1 MEKETL
7 FIAISSQKGGVGKS
21 VLTTLLS
28 SYLYFNLNKNVAI
41 VDCDYPQYSIFNM
54 REDDR
59 KTVRQSPELQAAIV
73 RQFEVYSKK
82 AYPVIKAGPDKAL
95 EEVYKLVD
103 RSETVPDIIFFDL
116 PGTVNNTGIINL
128 ILNMNYIFIPIIAD
142 RRVLQSS
149 LAFVMTIREYMKA
162 FAGKIN
168 LEGIYMFWN
177 KVDKREHT
185 ELYSY
190 FNSII
195 QEEQIPIL
203 CTELPDTKKYKKE
216 LSLYRDSVFRSTLF
230 PPDKKLLRNSNL
242 EQLITEICQIIK
254 L

>member
-1 MEKETL
+1 M
-7 FIAISSQKGGVGKS
+7 
-21 VLTTLLS
+21 
-28 SYLYFNLNKNVAI
+28 
-41 VDCDYPQYSIFNM
+41 
-54 REDDR
+54 
-59 KTVRQSPELQAAIV
+59 
-73 RQFEVYSKK
+73 
-82 AYPVIKAGPDKAL
+82 
-95 EEVYKLVD
+95 
-103 RSETVPDIIFFDL
+103 

-190 FNSII
+190 FNSIL

-203 CTELPDTKKYKKE
+203 CTELPDTKKYNKE